1 MATNPVSSRATLVQ
15 QFPLFAGLSLSDCAN
30 IVFSA
35 REKRFPGGQTIF
47 AQGDPVRQVMLLVS
61 GCVKL
66 TQFGQN
72 GSEVILRMAGPG
84 EIVGAIG
91 MCVEGGHGSTAQTKQ
106 SSFVLTWDIAD
117 FGSALER
124 FPAFRRNLLGLLES
138 RLLEMDER
146 FREVST
152 EKVAPR
158 LSSQLVRLFN
168 KMGKG
173 GDGRVEINLSRA
185 ELAQLTG
192 TTLFTVSRLLC
203 QWETRGIVCNRREC
217 VTLRDLAALE
227 NLSQEESH
235 AE

>member
-1 MATNPVSSRATLVQ
+1 MATNPVIPRATLVQ
-15 QFPLFAGLSLSDCAN
+15 QFPLFAGLSLSDCTN

-35 REKRFPGGQTIF
+35 HEKHFPRGQTIF

-66 TQFGQN
+66 TQFGQD

-91 MCVEGGHGSTAQTKQ
+91 MCVEGGHGSTAQAKQ
-106 SSFVLTWDIAD
+106 SSFVFIWDIAN

-124 FPAFRRNLLGLLES
+124 FPAFRRNLIGLLEA
-138 RLLEMDER
+138 RLHEMDER

-158 LSSQLVRLFN
+158 LSSQLVRLSN
-168 KMGKG
+168 KMGK
-173 GDGRVEINLSRA
+173 RVNGQIEINLSRV

-203 QWETRGIVCNRREC
+203 QWETRGIVCSRREC
-217 VTLRDLAALE
+217 VLLRDLAALE
-227 NLSQEESH
+227 NLSLEE
-235 AE
+235 AR